1 MANIKRANS
10 TDPNWLTLAN
20 RVSDWQKNHRGWLA
34 ELKRVKES
42 SEVADIPAYYR
53 FIQGCISPGKLAERA
68 AFLLPWLSHQT
79 SADSLGTHFRK
90 SDVSEIRLFQI
101 LRAEYPNDLIM
112 LRRLIQQTK
121 PSVDWTYFGKVI
133 QFWGWRQKRQLLQD
147 YFINTSSSQ
156 SSHDK
161 E

>member
-1 MANIKRANS
+1 MTINP
-10 TDPNWLTLAN
+10 DWLALTNKL
-20 RVSDWQKNHRGWLA
+20 SDWQKNHRGWLA

-42 SEVADIPAYYR
+42 EEVADMPAYYR
-53 FIQGCISPGKLAERA
+53 LIQGCMAPGRVAERA
-68 AFLLPWLSHQT
+68 VFLMPWLPHQED
-79 SADSLGTHFRK
+79 AMSLGAQFN
-90 SDVSEIRLFQI
+90 SAGISEMRLFQI

-121 PSVDWTYFGKVI
+121 PSVNWTYFGKSI
-133 QFWGWRQKRQLLQD
+133 QFWGQRQKRQLLQD
-147 YFINTSSSQ
+147 YFLNTSSSH